1 MKFASGIPKTKE
13 NFSSLAVNYKN
24 RTRSNDISNQYN
36 KRKASYTD
44 MVKSKRELET
54 TLVKKRKENL

>member
-24 RTRSNDISNQYN
+24 RTRSNDISNQYS

-44 MVKSKRELET
+44 MVKSLRELET